1 MIKVAPSLLAANWL
15 NLEAEL
21 ERVAASGAEI
31 LHLDVMDG
39 SFVPPISF
47 GQDMIRAVRKK
58 SALILDVHLM
68 INSPEN
74 HVDSFIDAGAD
85 MLSFHIE
92 ATNHSHRIIQG
103 IKAKGV
109 KAGVAL
115 CPGTSLS
122 SIDSLFDI
130 LDFVLIMTVNP
141 GWGGQSFIPE
151 SIEKI
156 KALKSRAPG
165 LTIEVDGGINAETSK
180 LCRDA
185 GASMLVAG
193 SYLFNSTDMKQGV
206 QSLKN

>member
-21 ERVAASGAEI
+21 ERVASSGAEI

-47 GQDMIRAVRKK
+47 GQDMIKAVRKK
-58 SALILDVHLM
+58 SNLILDVHLM

-74 HVDSFIDAGAD
+74 HVDSFIVAGAD
-85 MLSFHIE
+85 MLSFHVE
-92 ATNHSHRIIQG
+92 ATNHAHRILQG

-115 CPGTSLS
+115 CPGTSISTL
-122 SIDSLFDI
+122 DALYPM
-130 LDFVLIMTVNP
+130 LDFVLVMTVNP

-156 KALKSRAPG
+156 NLIKKRCPTLS
-165 LTIEVDGGINAETSK
+165 IEVDGGINAETSK
-180 LCRDA
+180 MCRDA
-185 GASMLVAG
+185 GATMLVAG

>member
-21 ERVAASGAEI
+21 ERVASSGAEI

-47 GQDMIRAVRKK
+47 GQDMIKAVRKK
-58 SALILDVHLM
+58 SNLVLDVHLM
-68 INSPEN
+68 INAPEN

-85 MLSFHIE
+85 MLSFHVE
-92 ATNHSHRIIQG
+92 ATNHAHRILQG

-122 SIDSLFDI
+122 SIDSLVDI

-156 KALKSRAPG
+156 NLIKKRCPTLS
-165 LTIEVDGGINAETSK
+165 IEVDGGINAETSK
-180 LCRDA
+180 MCRDA
-185 GASMLVAG
+185 GATMLVAG